1 MELKSGR
8 VIRLWIL
15 ILILDLTTT
24 KGGSSRSHD
33 ELLLSVPPP
42 LPILPIPSAR
52 QVRWQRG
59 EMAMFLHFGMNTF
72 TDSEWGSGQADPR
85 LFNPTDSLDARQ
97 WASVA
102 KEAGFSHIILTA
114 KHHDGFCLW
123 PSAYTNY
130 SISSSPWKNGTG
142 DVVQDVAEAARE
154 AGIGLGLYLSP
165 WDRHEYYYGQTLRYN
180 EYYLAQLR
188 ELLTNY
194 GTVEEVWLD
203 GAKGKDAKS
212 MDYYFDEWF
221 SVIRQLQPG
230 AVIFSDAGPDARWVG
245 DEGGVAGSTC
255 WSMFNS
261 SDVTIGDTVEQ
272 YSRQGDPCGVN
283 WVPPECDVS
292 IRSGWFWHSNE
303 HPKTPN
309 SLLEIFYESV
319 GRNCMLLLNV
329 PPNSTGLLA
338 DEDVQVLRQF
348 KDILTSIFSINL
360 AGNAAVTASSVR
372 GSKNFSQFGPSQI
385 LSDDVFTY
393 WAPEEGQTPWY
404 LLIDL
409 RDVVSFNVLCI
420 KEAIQLGQRVSQYH
434 LDILKDGFWYTIVNG
449 TTIGYKRLER
459 FELTRSQFLRLTI
472 DQARVEPLIAYFG
485 LYMDNVSIIHAN
497 YNEGRNSSSES
508 TLVQDKLNSLDVKI
522 QSISGNMSKIVN

>member
-1 MELKSGR
+1 MDLNSGR
-8 VIRLWIL
+8 ILRLWIL
-15 ILILDLTTT
+15 ILILSLVT
-24 KGGSSRSHD
+24 KSSSSSRYQGN
-33 ELLLSVPPP
+33 LLRSFPPP
-42 LPILPIPSAR
+42 LPILPIPSAP

-72 TDSEWGSGQADPR
+72 TDSEWGSGEADPW
-85 LFNPTDSLDARQ
+85 LFNPTESLDARQ
-97 WASVA
+97 WVSVA

-130 SISSSPWKNGTG
+130 SVSSSPWKNGTG

-165 WDRHEYYYGQTLRYN
+165 WDRHESSYGRTLGYN
-180 EYYLAQLR
+180 EYYLALLR

-194 GTVEEVWLD
+194 GTIEEVWLD
-203 GAKGKDAKS
+203 GAKGTDAKS
-212 MDYYFDEWF
+212 MEYYFDEWF
-221 SVIRQLQPG
+221 SVIRQLQPE

-272 YSRQGDPCGVN
+272 YSRQGDPYGTN

-292 IRSGWFWHSNE
+292 IRSGWFWHKNE
-303 HPKTPN
+303 QPKTLN

-338 DEDVQVLRQF
+338 DEDVHVLRQF

-360 AGNAAVTASSVR
+360 AGNAVVTASSVR
-372 GSKNFSQFGPSQI
+372 GSSSQFGPSQI
-385 LSDDVFTY
+385 FSDDVFTY
-393 WAPEEGQTPWY
+393 WAPEEGQTTWY

-434 LDILKDGFWYTIVNG
+434 LDILKDGSWHTVVNG

-459 FELTRSQFLRLTI
+459 FELVRSQFLKLTI

-485 LYMDNVSIIHAN
+485 LYMDNVSSIHAN
-497 YNEGRNSSSES
+497 DIEGRISSSGS
-508 TLVQDKLNSLDVKI
+508 TLMPDKLNSLDAKI
-522 QSISGNMSKIVN
+522 QSVSGNMSKIAS

>member
-1 MELKSGR
+1 MDLNSGR
-8 VIRLWIL
+8 ILRLRIL
-15 ILILDLTTT
+15 ILILSLVT
-24 KGGSSRSHD
+24 KSSSSSRYQGD
-33 ELLLSVPPP
+33 LLRSFPPP
-42 LPILPIPSAR
+42 LPILPIPSAP
-52 QVRWQRG
+52 QLRWQRG

-72 TDSEWGSGQADPR
+72 TDSEWGSGEADPW
-85 LFNPTDSLDARQ
+85 LFNPTQSLDARQ
-97 WASVA
+97 WVSVA

-130 SISSSPWKNGTG
+130 SVSSSPWKNGTG

-154 AGIGLGLYLSP
+154 VGIGLGIYLSP
-165 WDRHEYYYGQTLRYN
+165 WDRHESSYGRTLGYN
-180 EYYLAQLR
+180 EYYLALLR

-194 GTVEEVWLD
+194 GTIEEVWLD
-203 GAKGKDAKS
+203 GAKGTDAKS
-212 MDYYFDEWF
+212 MEYYFDEWF
-221 SVIRQLQPG
+221 SVIRQLQPE

-272 YSRQGDPCGVN
+272 YSRQGDPYGIN

-292 IRSGWFWHSNE
+292 IRSGWFWHKNE
-303 HPKTPN
+303 QPKTLN

-338 DEDVQVLRQF
+338 DEDVHVLRQF

-360 AGNAAVTASSVR
+360 AGNAVVTASSVR
-372 GSKNFSQFGPSQI
+372 GSSSQFGPSQI
-385 LSDDVFTY
+385 FSDDVFTY
-393 WAPEEGQTPWY
+393 WAPEEGQTTWY

-434 LDILKDGFWYTIVNG
+434 LDILKDGSWHTVVNG

-459 FELTRSQFLRLTI
+459 FELTRSQFLKLTI
-472 DQARVEPLIAYFG
+472 DQAQVEPLIAYFG
-485 LYMDNVSIIHAN
+485 LYMDNVSSIHVN
-497 YNEGRNSSSES
+497 DSEGRISSSGS
-508 TLVQDKLNSLDVKI
+508 TLMPDKLNSLDVKI
-522 QSISGNMSKIVN
+522 QSVSGNMSKIVS

>member
-1 MELKSGR
+1 MDLNSGR
-8 VIRLWIL
+8 ILRLRIL
-15 ILILDLTTT
+15 ILILSLVT
-24 KGGSSRSHD
+24 KSSSSSRYQGD
-33 ELLLSVPPP
+33 LLRSFPPP
-42 LPILPIPSAR
+42 LPILPIPSAP
-52 QVRWQRG
+52 QLRWQRG

-72 TDSEWGSGQADPR
+72 TDSEWGSGEADPW
-85 LFNPTDSLDARQ
+85 LFNPTQSLDARQ
-97 WASVA
+97 WVSVA

-130 SISSSPWKNGTG
+130 SVSSSPWKNGTG

-154 AGIGLGLYLSP
+154 VGIGLGLYLSP
-165 WDRHEYYYGQTLRYN
+165 WDRHESSYGRTLGYN
-180 EYYLAQLR
+180 EYYLALLR

-194 GTVEEVWLD
+194 GTIEEVWLD
-203 GAKGKDAKS
+203 GAKGTDAKS
-212 MDYYFDEWF
+212 MEYYFDKWF
-221 SVIRQLQPG
+221 SVIRQLQPE

-261 SDVTIGDTVEQ
+261 SDVTIGDTFEQ
-272 YSRQGDPCGVN
+272 YSRQGDPYGIN

-292 IRSGWFWHSNE
+292 IRSGWFWHKNE
-303 HPKTPN
+303 QPKTLN

-338 DEDVQVLRQF
+338 DEDVHVLRQF

-360 AGNAAVTASSVR
+360 AGNAVVTASSVR
-372 GSKNFSQFGPSQI
+372 GSSSQFGPSQI
-385 LSDDVFTY
+385 FSDDVFTY
-393 WAPEEGQTPWY
+393 WAPEEGQTTWY

-434 LDILKDGFWYTIVNG
+434 LDILKDGSWHTVVNG

-459 FELTRSQFLRLTI
+459 FELTRSQFLKLTI

-485 LYMDNVSIIHAN
+485 LYMDNVSSIHVN
-497 YNEGRNSSSES
+497 DSGGRISSSGS
-508 TLVQDKLNSLDVKI
+508 TLMPDKLNSLDVKI
-522 QSISGNMSKIVN
+522 QSVSGNMSKIVS